1 VGADVRRGGPAERM
15 GQLLPLAWA
24 RARRAG
30 AGGQG
35 AEDRAW
41 GRRAAGARPLVIA
54 HRGASAGALEN
65 TLEAFRLARRQGAD
79 GVELDA
85 MPCGTGEIVVF
96 HDDDLHRLTGGR
108 TERIAHMPLA
118 ALREITLLGKAGRG
132 GIPLLDEVLEEL
144 GPDLLVN
151 VELKTP
157 DSMRAPEWS
166 GHRLAAE
173 VAALLRRHG
182 TGRRALVSSF
192 NPVALARFRLAAPF
206 APSGL
211 LFAADQNLL
220 LRHGWARM
228 ALRPLALHP
237 DRVLVTGNALARW
250 RLEGYAVNVWT
261 VDDEAEIARLC
272 ALGVDGIITN
282 DPARTRTL
290 LR

>member
-1 VGADVRRGGPAERM
+1 MRKGPGPAERM

-30 AGGQG
+30 AGGRD
-35 AEDRAW
+35 AADRAW
-41 GRRAAGARPLVIA
+41 GRRAAGAPPLVIA

-65 TLEAFRLARRQGAD
+65 TLDAFRLARRQGAD

-85 MPCGTGEIVVF
+85 MPCASGEIVVF
-96 HDDDLHRLTGGR
+96 HDDDLVRLTGGR
-108 TERIAHMPLA
+108 TERIANLPLA
-118 ALREITLLGKAGRG
+118 ALRDIRLSGKTGSGGVSTLS
-132 GIPLLDEVLEEL
+132 EVLEEL

-157 DSMRAPEWS
+157 DLFSAPEWT
-166 GHRLAAE
+166 GQRLAAE
-173 VAALLRRHG
+173 VAELLRRHG

-192 NPVALARFRLAAPF
+192 NPLALARFRLSAPF

-211 LFAADQNLL
+211 LFAAEQSLL

-237 DRVLVTGNALARW
+237 DRVLVTGASLARW

-282 DPARTRTL
+282 DPARTRSL

>member
-1 VGADVRRGGPAERM
+1 VRRGGPAERM

-30 AGGQG
+30 AGGHD
-35 AEDRAW
+35 ESDRAW
-41 GRRAAGARPLVIA
+41 GRRAFGAKPLVLA

-65 TLEAFRLARRQGAD
+65 TIDAFRLARRQGAE

-85 MPCGTGEIVVF
+85 MPCGSGEIVVF

-108 TERIAHMPLA
+108 TERIAHMSLA
-118 ALREITLLGKAGRG
+118 QLREIGLTGKAGKG
-132 GIPLLDEVLEEL
+132 AIPLLSEVLEEL

-151 VELKTP
+151 IELKTP
-157 DSMRAPEWS
+157 DSLRAPEWT
-166 GHRLAAE
+166 GQRLATD
-173 VAALLRRHG
+173 VADLLRRHG

-192 NPVALARFRLAAPF
+192 NPLALARFRLAAPF
-206 APSGL
+206 APTGL
-211 LFAADQNLL
+211 LFASDQNLL

-237 DRVLVTGNALARW
+237 DHRLVTGNALARW
-250 RLEGYAVNVWT
+250 RIEGYSVNVWT

-272 ALGVDGIITN
+272 ALGVDGLITN
-282 DPARTRTL
+282 DPARTRSL